1 MNKLLIDDYPIQV
14 LPKLA
19 KEVGLNEAIF
29 IQQLHYWTNGRT
41 SKLIDGKRWIYNTY
55 KDWEENF
62 PFWSNATIR
71 RTISSCEKQGLIYV
85 GNYNRAG
92 FDKTKWYA
100 VNYETVEGMSKRIA
114 QNEQTN
120 ESKRAIGDAQN
131 EQANTIDYPETTSE
145 TTKDIMSSSDEHDRV
160 PYKQIVD
167 YLNER
172 TNSKYRHTTAKTKD
186 LIKARWNEGF
196 RLDEFKVVI
205 DKKSEEWLKDS
216 IMSNFL
222 RPETLFGTKFE
233 SYLNQKGNVK
243 SNKVDGNWDYRKELY
258 GE

>member
-29 IQQLHYWTNGRT
+29 IQQLHYWTNGKS

-71 RTISSCEKQGLIYV
+71 RTINSCEKQELVFV

-120 ESKRAIGDAQN
+120 EPNRANGTAQN
-131 EQANTIDYPETTSE
+131 EQPNTIDYPETTSE
-145 TTKDIMSSSDEHDRV
+145 TTKDIVSSSDEHDYV

-167 YLNER
+167 YLNKK
-172 TNSKYRHTTAKTKD
+172 TNSKYRHTTTKTKD
-186 LIKARWNEGF
+186 VIKARWNEGF
-196 RLDEFKVVI
+196 RLDDFKKVI
-205 DKKSEEWLKDS
+205 DIKTMEWLYNPK
-216 IMSNFL
+216 MSKFL
-222 RPETLFGTKFE
+222 RPETLFSNKFE
-233 SYLNQKGNVK
+233 GYLNQQPVYAGRTEYDPNAEI
-243 SNKVDGNWDYRKELY
+243 NEEL
-258 GE
+258 GF

>member
-29 IQQLHYWTNGRT
+29 VQQLHYWTNGKA

-55 KDWEENF
+55 KDWQNNF

-71 RTISSCEKQGLIYV
+71 RTIASCEKQNIIFV

-100 VNYETVEGMSKRIA
+100 VNYEVIDGMSKRIA

-120 ESKRAIGDAQN
+120 ESKRANGTAQN
-131 EQANTIDYPETTSE
+131 EQPNTIDYPETTSE
-145 TTKDIMSSSDEHDRV
+145 TNKDNMSSSNEHDRI
-160 PYKQIVD
+160 PYSEIVE
-167 YLNER
+167 YLNEK
-172 TNSKYRHTTAKTKD
+172 TNSQYRPTLKKTKT
-186 LIKARWNEGF
+186 LIKARFNDGF
-196 RLDEFKVVI
+196 TFDDFKKVI
-205 DKKSEEWLKDS
+205 DVKTAEWLNDNN
-216 IMSNFL
+216 MSKYL

-233 SYLNQKGNVK
+233 SYLNQKAVNGGTEYNA
-243 SNKVDGNWDYRKELY
+243 NAEIDEEL
-258 GE
+258 GF

>member
-1 MNKLLIDDYPIQV
+1 MSKLLIDDYPIQV

-29 IQQLHYWTNGRT
+29 IQQLHYWTNGKS
-41 SKLIDGKRWIYNTY
+41 SKLIEGKRWIYNTY

-71 RTISSCEKQGLIYV
+71 RTISSCEKQELVFV

-120 ESKRAIGDAQN
+120 ESKRANGDAQN
-131 EQANTIDYPETTSE
+131 EQTNTIDYTETTSE
-145 TTKDIMSSSDEHDRV
+145 ITKDIMSSSDEHDHV

-167 YLNER
+167 YLNEK

-196 RLDEFKVVI
+196 RLGEFKSVI
-205 DKKSEEWLKDS
+205 DTKAAEWLNNNK
-216 IMSNFL
+216 MSKFL

-233 SYLNQKGNVK
+233 SYLNQKVVN
-243 SNKVDGNWDYRKELY
+243 NRTEYNPNAEIDEEL
-258 GE
+258 GF

>member
-29 IQQLHYWTNGRT
+29 IQQLHYWTNGKS

-71 RTISSCEKQGLIYV
+71 RTISSCEKQKLVFV

-100 VNYETVEGMSKRIA
+100 VNYETVDGMSKRIA

-120 ESKRAIGDAQN
+120 ESKRANGDAQN
-131 EQANTIDYPETTSE
+131 EQTNTIDYTKTTSE
-145 TTKDIMSSSDEHDRV
+145 TTKDIMSSSDEHDDV

-167 YLNER
+167 YLNEK
-172 TNSKYRHTTAKTKD
+172 TDSNYRHTTAKTKE

-196 RLDEFKVVI
+196 RLGEFKSVI
-205 DKKSEEWLKDS
+205 DTKAAEWLNNNK
-216 IMSNFL
+216 MSKFL

-233 SYLNQKGNVK
+233 SYLNQKVVN
-243 SNKVDGNWDYRKELY
+243 NRTEYNPNAEIDEEL
-258 GE
+258 GF

>member
-29 IQQLHYWTNGRT
+29 IQQLHYWTNGRA

-55 KDWEENF
+55 KDWEDNF

-71 RTISSCEKQGLIYV
+71 RTISSCEKQNLIYV

-100 VNYETVEGMSKRIA
+100 VNYDEIEGMSKRIA

-120 ESKRAIGDAQN
+120 ESKRANGTAQY
-131 EQANTIDYPETTSE
+131 EQPNTIDYTETTSE
-145 TTKDIMSSSDEHDRV
+145 TTKDTMSSSDEHDRV

-167 YLNER
+167 YLNEK
-172 TNSKYRHTTAKTKD
+172 TNSKYRHTTKKTKD

-196 RLDEFKVVI
+196 RISDFKQVI
-205 DKKSEEWLKDS
+205 DIKTAEWLKDS
-216 IMSNFL
+216 KMSKFL

-233 SYLNQKGNVK
+233 SYLNQKIIN
-243 SNKVDGNWDYRKELY
+243 NRTEYDPNAEINKEL
-258 GE
+258 GF